1 MQYPVYVI
9 VKALPW
15 LLHNSGVAIYTNSV
29 TPTLVRSSVQ
39 PGGGQPLCR
48 PPGIM
53 AFFKSVV
60 VLSLVVANLCGGE
73 DGGRSCQ
80 HEIVKMGLLEDSA
93 TSESPKFCALSN
105 CSSMCDYNSTQCLC
119 YDREDV
125 LSNTTSEGDSKLY
138 YVSIIDYVFTFLA
151 IPVIIFFNVNLVS
164 GPKQSVV
171 FFYQCLPL
179 VTTFAGK
186 VLAYLVLQDQI
197 YDNNLHIRDPMFM
210 RFYIYQYLKYVIV
223 TIEILL
229 VLFLVKCSWC
239 PLQKCRL
246 PWAKTRR
253 AVRNFREKHV
263 PKHSVIHGIC
273 SVVLLAYGD
282 LLAISSLIAVNL
294 FQTCCYNTEGG
305 CPQLCVDIDKLQE
318 VVFGDVDVEHKLNVF
333 KAFPTIV
340 WLLLLPLPLSLIYY
354 PTIPALFHKLTKR
367 SLPRFPKLDPVFD
380 VFQGVYKDKMR
391 WFAGLHLLYRMIL
404 WLVFIGLSRNPN
416 LQNFILLTLLIVIL
430 AIHSLFQPYLAHNH
444 NYIETLFLLCL
455 VLAAAFHQL
464 VLYFQIQYREK
475 PEITK
480 TFQGLTAVLGVLP
493 IIVIAGF
500 NLYKCRH
507 RLPFHP
513 RLASCCKFSKSTH
526 RMSRQSNMSDPHLYH
541 HVWEAETLRRQ
552 EDPK

>member
-1 MQYPVYVI
+1 MTV
-9 VKALPW
+9 
-15 LLHNSGVAIYTNSV
+15 YTNSV

-39 PGGGQPLCR
+39 PGRSRPLCKH
-48 PPGIM
+48 PGIM

-60 VLSLVVANLCGGE
+60 VLFLVVANLCGGE
-73 DGGRSCQ
+73 DSGRSCQ
-80 HEIVKMGLLEDSA
+80 HEIVEMGLSNRST
-93 TSESPKFCALSN
+93 TSDIPLFCALSN
-105 CSSMCDYNSTQCLC
+105 CSSWCHYSSSQCVCYGSAEEHLQTIKDCDPIF
-119 YDREDV
+119 
-125 LSNTTSEGDSKLY
+125 EGIS
-138 YVSIIDYVFTFLA
+138 SIDYVFTFLA

-179 VTTFAGK
+179 VTTFIGK
-186 VLAYLVLQDQI
+186 ILAYIVLQDQL
-197 YDNNLHIRDPMFM
+197 YDNRRFRSDPMFM
-210 RFYIYQYLKYVIV
+210 RFYIFEYLKYVLA

-282 LLAISSLIAVNL
+282 LLAISSLIILNML
-294 FQTCCYNTEGG
+294 TCCYDTDNDSSQSCVYVPEFQTLIANITTEN
-305 CPQLCVDIDKLQE
+305 VKLKL
-318 VVFGDVDVEHKLNVF
+318 DVLYT
-333 KAFPTIV
+333 AFPTIV
-340 WLLLLPLPLSLIYY
+340 LLLLLPLPLSLIYY

-380 VFQGVYKDKMR
+380 AFQGVYKDKMR
-391 WFAGLHLLYRMIL
+391 CFAGLHLLYRMIL
-404 WLVFIGLSRNPN
+404 WVVFIGLSFNPN

-430 AIHSLFQPYLAHNH
+430 AIHSLFKPYIAHNH
-444 NYIETLFLLCL
+444 NVIETLFLFCL
-455 VLAAAFHQL
+455 VLIAAFHQL
-464 VLYFQIQYREK
+464 VLFFLFLYPEK
-475 PEITK
+475 THVIN
-480 TFQGLTAVLGVLP
+480 TFRGLTAALGVLP
-493 IIVIAGF
+493 IIVIVGF
-500 NLYKCRH
+500 NLYKCCRR

>member
-1 MQYPVYVI
+1 MTV
-9 VKALPW
+9 
-15 LLHNSGVAIYTNSV
+15 HTNSV

-39 PGGGQPLCR
+39 PERSQPLCR

-73 DGGRSCQ
+73 DGGGSCQ
-80 HEIVKMGLLEDSA
+80 HEIVEMGLYKNETTQNSLL
-93 TSESPKFCALSN
+93 FCTLSN
-105 CSSMCDYNSTQCLC
+105 CSSWCNYNSTQCLC
-119 YDREDV
+119 YDNDDQ
-125 LSNTTSEGDSKLY
+125 LSSTTIKGDSKLY
-138 YVSIIDYVFTFLA
+138 YVSIVDYVFTFLA

-186 VLAYLVLQDQI
+186 ILAYLVLQDHI
-197 YDNNLHIRDPMFM
+197 YDNSLHIRDPMFM

-223 TIEILL
+223 AMEIFL

-253 AVRNFREKHV
+253 AVRNFREKYV

-282 LLAISSLIAVNL
+282 LLAISSLIAVNM

-305 CPQLCVDIDKLQE
+305 CPQLCVNVRELQNA
-318 VVFGDVDVEHKLNVF
+318 VFRDVDVEHKLNVF

-340 WLLLLPLPLSLIYY
+340 LLLLLPLPLSLIYY

-391 WFAGLHLLYRMIL
+391 WFAGVHLLYRMIL
-404 WLVFIGLSRNPN
+404 WLVFIGLAFNPN

-430 AIHSLFQPYLAHNH
+430 AIHSLFQPYIAHNH

-455 VLAAAFHQL
+455 VLTAAFHQL
-464 VLYFQIQYREK
+464 VLYFPLLYPDK
-475 PEITK
+475 PVITW
-480 TFQGLTAVLGVLP
+480 TFRGLTAALGVLP

-500 NLYKCRH
+500 NLYKCCRR